1 MGLYLILLYKGI
13 SVPKKSHI
21 NLPSFATIEDVIKE
35 LKPGYP
41 VYCLRPAE
49 LKRQAR
55 FFLDSFPGRVMY
67 AVKCN
72 PHLTVLQA
80 LFDAGI
86 RHFDTASLA
95 EIALI
100 REHFPQAD
108 CYFMHPVKAR
118 ASILTAQDVYGI
130 DHYVIDHV
138 KELEKIVE
146 ITGSGDGRV
155 VLVRIVTPVHD
166 AQYRLS
172 DKFGIAAEEAAELL
186 KKVHDADFQTGVAF
200 HVGSQC
206 RTPQAFIDG
215 VKTALNVIHEAN
227 VPVHYLDVGGG
238 FPALYEDDKPPEL
251 EAYFKVIE
259 DAFDDA
265 KLRRDCVLMCEP
277 GRALVASGCSLL
289 VQIQLRKDDQ
299 IYINDGIY
307 QSLSETLVGN
317 FKLPARLT
325 NPMRQLSPNFKNF
338 TVLGPTC
345 DCLDVIP
352 YQFYLPEDAEEGDWI
367 EIGQAGAYSNSAS
380 TRFNGFFPETFVSV
394 DAPPLMPA

>member
-1 MGLYLILLYKGI
+1 
-13 SVPKKSHI
+13 
-21 NLPSFATIEDVIKE
+21 
-35 LKPGYP
+35 
-41 VYCLRPAE
+41 
-49 LKRQAR
+49 
-55 FFLDSFPGRVMY
+55 MY

-72 PHLTVLQA
+72 PHLVVLQA

-95 EIALI
+95 EIALV

-138 KELEKIVE
+138 KELEKIIE

-155 VLVRIVTPVHD
+155 ILVRIVTPVHD

-186 KKVHDADFQTGVAF
+186 RKVHDADFQTGVAF

-206 RTPQAFIDG
+206 RTPQAFTDG
-215 VKTALNVIHEAN
+215 VKTALDVIREAN

-238 FPALYEDDKPPEL
+238 FPALYEDDNPPAL
-251 EAYFKVIE
+251 EDYFKVIE
-259 DAFDDA
+259 DAFDDS

-289 VQIQLRKDDQ
+289 VQIQLRKDDKL
-299 IYINDGIY
+299 YINDGVY
-307 QSLSETLVGN
+307 QSLSETLVGKI
-317 FKLPARLT
+317 KLPARLT
-325 NPMRQLSPNFKNF
+325 NPMRKVSENFQKF
-338 TVLGPTC
+338 TILGPTC
-345 DCLDVIP
+345 DCLDVLP
-352 YQFYLPEDAEEGDWI
+352 YQFHLPEDAEEGDWI
-367 EIGQAGAYSNSAS
+367 EIGQAGAYSNSAA

-394 DAPPLMPA
+394 DAPPLMPG

>member
-1 MGLYLILLYKGI
+1 M
-13 SVPKKSHI
+13 SKKSHI
-21 NLPSFATIEDVIKE
+21 SLPSFATVEDVIKE

-41 VYCLRPAE
+41 VYCLRPNE

-95 EIALI
+95 EIALV

-118 ASILTAQDVYGI
+118 ASILTAQDVYGV
-130 DHYVIDHV
+130 DHYVIDHE
-138 KELEKIVE
+138 KELEKIIE
-146 ITGSGDGRV
+146 TTGSGDGRV
-155 VLVRIVTPVHD
+155 VIVRIVTPVHD

-186 KKVHDADFQTGVAF
+186 QKVHQANFQTGVAF

-206 RTPQAFIDG
+206 RTPQAFTDG
-215 VKTALNVIHEAN
+215 VKTALSVIQEAN

-238 FPALYEDDKPPEL
+238 FPALYEDDQPPPLDE
-251 EAYFKVIE
+251 YFKIIE
-259 DAFDDA
+259 EAFDEA
-265 KLRRDCVLMCEP
+265 KIRRDCVLMCEP
-277 GRALVASGCSLL
+277 GRALVASGCTLL
-289 VQIQLRKDDQ
+289 VQIQLRKDDKL
-299 IYINDGIY
+299 YINDGIY
-307 QSLSETLVGN
+307 QSLSETLVGKL
-317 FKLPARLT
+317 KLPARLT
-325 NPMRQLSPNFKNF
+325 NPLREVSDSFQKF
-338 TVLGPTC
+338 TILGPTC
-345 DCLDVIP
+345 DCLDVLP
-352 YQFYLPEDAEEGDWI
+352 YQFDLPDDADEGDWI
-367 EIGQAGAYSNSAS
+367 EIGQAGAYTNSAA

-394 DAPPLMPA
+394 DAPPLLPVK